1 MLNRL
6 RFLLSSFLNNIM
18 FRTCLAFLLFSASL
32 TLQAQFD
39 DPNLKY
45 LLMDRKLQLE
55 ATSAV
60 NAMYN
65 FKFDVAEKEFQWM
78 RYRYPSHPLPAF
90 LLGLK
95 EWWKIQPDI
104 ENKEYDEAFMA
115 YMDTSIVLAE
125 KLQRKDKQ
133 SIEAAFFLAASHG
146 FKGRLYSERGSW
158 TKAAIEGK
166 HSLTNLQ
173 ITKQNDTLSPEFMFG
188 VALFNYYS
196 VWIPDNYK
204 FLRPVM
210 TLFPRGDKEKG
221 IKQLKEVAFN
231 AFYTRTEAQLY
242 LARIYA
248 NEENQPAKA
257 FHLCEYLASTFPDN
271 PYFQRLYAR
280 ICYSQG
286 KTAEVEKVSLD
297 ILDKINRQMPGYEA
311 TSGRYASY
319 YLGYIY
325 RHSYKKDKAKA
336 RKYFDLCLQF
346 CNRNQAFE
354 TGYYFY
360 TLLNLMQ
367 LSEEDKS
374 ILLGVEYAKKLK
386 EYAPKDHPCYKA
398 AKDFLKKY
406 PKEAKQGGG
415 FWSMFGF

>member
-1 MLNRL
+1 MRIILSVL
-6 RFLLSSFLNNIM
+6 FLLVQIPYLK
-18 FRTCLAFLLFSASL
+18 
-32 TLQAQFD
+32 AQFD

-55 ATSAV
+55 ATRAV
-60 NAMYN
+60 NDMYN
-65 FKFDVAEKEFQWM
+65 FKFAQAEREFLWM
-78 RYRYPSHPLPAF
+78 RYRYPSSPLPTF
-90 LLGLK
+90 LLGLS
-95 EWWKIQPDI
+95 EWWKIQPNID
-104 ENKEYDEAFMA
+104 NTSYDRKFLA
-115 YMDTSIVLAE
+115 YMDTSISLAQSI
-125 KLQRKDKQ
+125 QRKDKQ
-133 SIEAAFFLAASHG
+133 NIEAAFFLAASHG
-146 FKGRLYSERGSW
+146 FKGRLFSERGSW

-166 HSLTNLQ
+166 SSLTNLQ
-173 ITKQNDTLSPEFMFG
+173 ITKQNDTLSPEFLFG
-188 VALFNYYS
+188 VGLFNYYS

-204 FLRPVM
+204 YLRPVM
-210 TLFPRGDKEKG
+210 ALFPRGDKEKG

-248 NEENQPAKA
+248 NEENQPLKA
-257 FHLCEYLASTFPDN
+257 LPLTEYLASTFPDN

-280 ICYSQG
+280 MCYSMG

-297 ILDKINRQMPGYEA
+297 IIDKINRQMPGYEE

-346 CNRNQAFE
+346 CDRNKAFE

-360 TLLNLMQ
+360 TLQNLMQ
-367 LSEEDKS
+367 LSEEEKN
-374 ILLGVEYAKKLK
+374 IVMGVEYAKKLK
-386 EYAPKDHPCYKA
+386 EYAPKDHDCYKA
-398 AKDFLKKY
+398 AKDFLKKH
-406 PKEAKQGGG
+406 PKEAKASGSGGV
-415 FWSMFGF
+415 WSIFGF

>member
-1 MLNRL
+1 MP
-6 RFLLSSFLNNIM
+6 RFFMNLLFCLLSIPALG
-18 FRTCLAFLLFSASL
+18 
-32 TLQAQFD
+32 QFD
-39 DPNLKY
+39 DPQLKY
-45 LLMDRKLQLE
+45 LLMDRKLQLD
-55 ATSAV
+55 ATKAV

-78 RYRYPSHPLPAF
+78 RYRYPSHPLPVF

-95 EWWKIQPDI
+95 EWWKIQPNID
-104 ENKEYDEAFMA
+104 NKTFDEPFLA
-115 YMDTSIVLAE
+115 YMDTSIALAE
-125 KLQRKDKQ
+125 NIQRKDKQ

-146 FKGRLYSERGSW
+146 FKGRLFSERGSW
-158 TKAAIEGK
+158 TKAAFEGK
-166 HSLTNLQ
+166 SALTNLQ
-173 ITKQNDTLSPEFMFG
+173 ITKQNDTLSPEFLFG

-196 VWIPDNYK
+196 VWIPDNYR

-210 TLFPRGDKEKG
+210 ALFPKGDKEKG

-248 NEENQPAKA
+248 NEEDQPAKA
-257 FHLCEYLASTFPDN
+257 FPLCEYLAATFPDN

-297 ILDKINRQMPGYEA
+297 IIDKINRQMPGYEA

-325 RHSYKKDKAKA
+325 RYSYKKDKAKS
-336 RKYFDLCLQF
+336 RKYFDQCLQF
-346 CNRNQAFE
+346 CNQNQAFE

-367 LSEEDKS
+367 MAEEDKN
-374 ILLGVEYAKKLK
+374 IMLAVEYAKKIREFAPRDHACNKTAK
-386 EYAPKDHPCYKA
+386 E
-398 AKDFLKKY
+398 FLKKH
-406 PKEAKQGGG
+406 PKEAKEGKG
-415 FWSMFGF
+415 FWSRFGF